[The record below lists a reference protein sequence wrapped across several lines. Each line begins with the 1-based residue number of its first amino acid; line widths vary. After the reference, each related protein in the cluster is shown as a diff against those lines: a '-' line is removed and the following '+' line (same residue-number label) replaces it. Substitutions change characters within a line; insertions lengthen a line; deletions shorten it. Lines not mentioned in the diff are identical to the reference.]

1 MRGTYVTSCKVLLEQ
16 HPAHSEYLTTVF
28 VIITTRGAS
37 QMLSLLPVL
46 TLTQEKLELPP
57 CQTWPKLFSFF
68 TTICTLEI
76 TLHFTDENTEAW
88 KSSSPS
94 FTTSFKKL
102 QHPFLSYYF
111 FDRMSTRYY
120 INCPHIASAFQSWV
134 MGQGLLTHSH
144 CNPVWPFRVHLVLS
158 VHVLSD
164 CHVAE
169 GWGGWGGEGPRQDK

>member
-1 MRGTYVTSCKVLLEQ
+1 MRGTCVIFCKVLLEQ
-16 HPAHSEYLTTVF
+16 HPAHSEYLITVF
-28 VIITTRGAS
+28 VIITTGGAS

-46 TLTQEKLELPP
+46 IPTQEKLQLPP
-57 CQTWPKLFSFF
+57 CQHWPKLLSFL

-76 TLHFTDENTEAW
+76 TLHFTDGKTKAW

-111 FDRMSTRYY
+111 FDHMSTRYS
-120 INCPHIASAFQSWV
+120 INCPYIASAFQSWAV
-134 MGQGLLTHSH
+134 GQGLLTHSH
-144 CNPVWPFRVHLVLS
+144 CNPVWPFQVHFALS
-158 VHVLSD
+158 AQVLSD

-169 GWGGWGGEGPRQDK
+169 G